1 MDETIYQIK
10 LVQSILDEN
19 SVFVYTICN
28 KVFRKYCDNLFEC
41 NAMIK
46 LLNSRKDKFIATN
59 NPVDNWID
67 VSNILENEE

>member
-10 LVQSILDEN
+10 LVQSILDRN
-19 SVFVYTICN
+19 SIFVYTTCN

-41 NAMIK
+41 NAMVK
-46 LLNSRKDKFIATN
+46 LLNSRKDKFIETN
-59 NPVDNWID
+59 NLVDNWIY

>member
-10 LVQSILDEN
+10 FVQSILDGN

-28 KVFRKYCDNLFEC
+28 KVFRKYCDNL
-41 NAMIK
+41 
-46 LLNSRKDKFIATN
+46 NSRKDKFIATN
-59 NPVDNWID
+59 NSVDNWID